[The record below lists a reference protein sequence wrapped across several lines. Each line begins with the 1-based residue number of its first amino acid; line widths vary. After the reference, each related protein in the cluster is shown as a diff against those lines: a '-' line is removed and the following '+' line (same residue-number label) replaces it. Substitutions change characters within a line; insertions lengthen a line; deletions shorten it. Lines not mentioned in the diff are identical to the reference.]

1 MNAELQQAFKAI
13 RNARDALRSGDRTSA
28 RKWAEQAARLA
39 PQLEDPWLILASV
52 ASPRASVAFIERA
65 LQINPDSQR
74 ARKGMQWALQRLQ
87 QVPTASGGEAPS
99 AEKIPPKPRPIVAGK
114 QKQVQG
120 AKRSATPQK
129 PTLKMAFPA
138 MLLALGCIVV
148 IAAAWTASTSP
159 VLASLLNN
167 GSGPSQAAHPQVWAR
182 VEIAKPSQSEVTG
195 PDLALSPPT
204 AEPMLAVT
212 GADPTQPP
220 PTLTLPPPTQE
231 PTAVPT
237 LAPPTSTSEP
247 PVLSDSEAESTV
259 TPEATSTPAGSLA
272 LEIVEDTP
280 GPTPRPASEQAVDP
294 PVGNGVRWIEV
305 NLTEQRTYAWE
316 GDVLVNSF
324 IVSTGT
330 WATPTV
336 TGTFQI
342 WNKTRIQTMSG
353 PGYSLPNVPWVMY
366 FYKDYGF
373 HGTYW
378 HNNFG
383 TPMSHGCV
391 NLTMSDSEWLY
402 NWASYGTTVKVHY

>member
-1 MNAELQQAFKAI
+1 MNAELLQAQKALQ
-13 RNARDALRSGDRTSA
+13 NARDALRSGDRSA
-28 RKWAEQAARLA
+28 ARQWAEQAAKLA

-52 ASPRASVAFIERA
+52 ASPRASVSFIERA
-65 LQINPDSQR
+65 LQINPDSPR
-74 ARKGMQWALQRLQ
+74 ARKGMQWAMKRLQ
-87 QVPTASGGEAPS
+87 QVPAAKKTPVIWDQA
-99 AEKIPPKPRPIVAGK
+99 
-114 QKQVQG
+114 QV
-120 AKRSATPQK
+120 AKRSAAPK
-129 PTLKMAFPA
+129 KAGRKMAVPA
-138 MLLALGCIVV
+138 LLMALGCLVV

-159 VLASLLNN
+159 ALASILN
-167 GSGPSQAAHPQVWAR
+167 GAPQAEEKTHPQVWAR
-182 VEIAKPSQSEVTG
+182 VEIAKPTVPYDEVPVVAEIEPALPPPTSEPAPVVAEVEST
-195 PDLALSPPT
+195 LSPPT
-204 AEPMLAVT
+204 L
-212 GADPTQPP
+212 
-220 PTLTLPPPTQE
+220 E

-237 LAPPTSTSEP
+237 LEPPTVTSEP
-247 PVLSDSEAESTV
+247 DSSVA
-259 TPEATSTPAGSLA
+259 PETTSTPAGSLV

-280 GPTPRPASEQAVDP
+280 VPTPGPTSAIPTAQAQQP

-305 NLTEQRTYAWE
+305 NLSEQRTYAWE

-324 IVSTGT
+324 VVSTGT

-391 NLTMSDSEWLY
+391 NLTMADSEWLY
-402 NWASYGTTVKVHY
+402 NWASYGTTVRVHY